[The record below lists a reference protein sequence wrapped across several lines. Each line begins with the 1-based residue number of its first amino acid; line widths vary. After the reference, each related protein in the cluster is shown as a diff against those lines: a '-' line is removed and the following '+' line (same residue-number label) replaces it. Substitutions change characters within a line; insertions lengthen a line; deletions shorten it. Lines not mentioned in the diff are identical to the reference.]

1 MIPRRRVQLSA
12 EDAAALQRA
21 LSAPEKGGAAAIA
34 AWEAAIAAV
43 AGTPHAVAVSS
54 GRTGMRQIFEHLGI
68 GEGDE
73 VIVPAYTLGELIPLI
88 QALGAAV
95 VPADVDPRTFN
106 VTADAVAGRI
116 TPRTRAIL
124 ALHAFGMPADM
135 PAIIEAASARNIP
148 VIEDC
153 AHAFGSMLNN
163 RAAGS
168 YGYAGFFSFE
178 TTKPVNTFGGG
189 AVVTSDPAL
198 AAYIRSQDA
207 GSYAPEIVAQKLRA
221 IRTEQ
226 RLFDSGLAR
235 VPLLLFALPGVKT
248 AMARAYRLVQH
259 ATPPTVR
266 YSPLQARLGLEGL
279 ATLRDRIR
287 RREDIAARY
296 RALLRPEIHIQEAL
310 PSSVSTWYFLVAT
323 LPRQA
328 APVRM
333 RMLLKGIDAGVG
345 GEIADDCA
353 RMLGFSECPN
363 AAHVFANA
371 IALPIFESLHDAEIE
386 CVAHALNRLV

>member
-1 MIPRRRVQLSA
+1 MIPRRHVEISA
-12 EDAAALQRA
+12 EEAAALQRA
-21 LSAPEKGGAAAIA
+21 LSAPEEGGAAAIA
-34 AWEAAIAAV
+34 AWEAAIAA
-43 AGTPHAVAVSS
+43 ASGMPHAIAVSS
-54 GRTGMRQIFEHLGI
+54 GRTGMRRIFEHLGI

-88 QALGAAV
+88 QGLGAAV
-95 VPADVDPRTFN
+95 VPADVDPGTFN
-106 VTADAVAGRI
+106 VTADAISSRI

-135 PAIIEAASARNIP
+135 PAIVEAASARNIP

-168 YGYAGFFSFE
+168 FGYAGFFSFE

-189 AVVTSDPAL
+189 AVITSDPAL

-207 GSYAPEIVAQKLRA
+207 GSYAPEIIAQKLRA
-221 IRTEQ
+221 IRSEQ

-235 VPLLLFALPGVKT
+235 VPLLLLALPGVK
-248 AMARAYRLVQH
+248 AVMARAYRLVQH

-266 YSPLQARLGLEGL
+266 YSPLQARMGLDSL
-279 ATLRDRIR
+279 ATLRDRMR
-287 RREDIAARY
+287 RRADIAAQY
-296 RALLRPEIHIQEAL
+296 RALLHPEIRVQEAL
-310 PSSVSTWYFLVAT
+310 PGSVSTWYFLVAT
-323 LPRQA
+323 LPRPA
-328 APVRM
+328 APVRL
-333 RMLLKGIDAGVG
+333 RMLLRGIDAGVG

-353 RMLGFSECPN
+353 RMLDCGDCPN
-363 AAHVFANA
+363 TGRTFTNA
-371 IALPIFESLHDAEIE
+371 IALPMFESLHEPDVER
-386 CVAHALNRLV
+386 VARTLNRLI